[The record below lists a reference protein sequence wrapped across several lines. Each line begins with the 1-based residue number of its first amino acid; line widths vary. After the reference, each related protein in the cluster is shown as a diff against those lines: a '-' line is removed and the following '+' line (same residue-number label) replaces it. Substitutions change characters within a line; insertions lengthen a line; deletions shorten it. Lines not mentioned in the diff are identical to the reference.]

1 MRLRVNPV
9 SDRAFTVRLHGR
21 GNDNE
26 RCLQQG
32 KKIAKNQFRRIQSQ
46 VKLRCLWPSSNQ
58 QFRSRLVFPENAISM
73 IRVSQIFATA
83 RRACLSR
90 CKLAAL
96 GLALALAASH
106 FAALAQDRGFAKT
119 AQPSQGSTHN
129 GSYYALI
136 IGINDYPTGMPRLKT
151 AVNDAN
157 TVGQLLEE
165 RYGFQVQYLRDGD
178 ATRFKILNAITKLRG
193 KLGEDD
199 NLLIYYG
206 GHGYFDKDAD
216 KGYWLPV
223 DAESAT
229 SPNAIMADDLTSA
242 IRALPS
248 RHVLI
253 VSDSCYSGD
262 LSRDASEP
270 PPPTVPTA
278 NYLRKEL
285 QAKSRSLMASGGD
298 EPVSDSGA
306 NGHSV
311 FANAVITAL
320 KKEDNPVFSAE
331 ELFYDSVRRQVA
343 GNSDQ
348 IPKYTHIRNSGDD
361 DGDFIFTRKGAK
373 ITTAATTETTGT
385 LTRSATTETAAA
397 EPSPSPASDI
407 PAVSASAVPNTTMT
421 PGQAFD
427 QGFKDLQNSQF
438 TDALRLLAVACDGG
452 VAKGC
457 GNLGWL
463 YQNGKGVS
471 PDLAR
476 AAVLFHKG
484 CDGDAWGACFLLG
497 AMLENGNGV
506 ARDQGHAVALYRRA
520 CDGGDGRGCTNLGFD
535 LGSGNGVPKDA
546 AQAVVLLRKGC
557 DIGVGR
563 GCSLLGLAYHDG
575 GGVLKDD
582 GQAAQFA
589 RKGCEGGDPMGCNEL
604 GVGYEFGFG
613 LPINKQQAVTLFRQ
627 ACAAGFDAACQNLN
641 HLQR

>member
-1 MRLRVNPV
+1 MELTRVSLIFESCRRARPSRRRLAGFGLAVAVAIAALDV
-9 SDRAFTVRLHGR
+9 SDA
-21 GNDNE
+21 
-26 RCLQQG
+26 
-32 KKIAKNQFRRIQSQ
+32 
-46 VKLRCLWPSSNQ
+46 P
-58 QFRSRLVFPENAISM
+58 
-73 IRVSQIFATA
+73 
-83 RRACLSR
+83 
-90 CKLAAL
+90 
-96 GLALALAASH
+96 
-106 FAALAQDRGFAKT
+106 ALAQQQRGFAKT
-119 AQPSQGSTHN
+119 AQPAPADTRN
-129 GSYYALI
+129 GNYYALI
-136 IGINDYPTGMPRLKT
+136 IGINTYPTGMARLKT

-157 TVGQLLEE
+157 AVGQLLEE

-178 ATRFKILNAITKLRG
+178 ATRFKILNAITKLRST
-193 KLGEDD
+193 LSEND

-270 PPPTVPTA
+270 PPPTVPTP
-278 NYLRKEL
+278 NYLRKQL

-311 FANAVITAL
+311 FANAVIKAL
-320 KKEDNPVFSAE
+320 EKEGNPVFSAE

-373 ITTAATTETTGT
+373 ISAAAAGETTNT
-385 LTRSATTETAAA
+385 LTRSATTETASTEPAPAPAA
-397 EPSPSPASDI
+397 DI
-407 PAVSASAVPNTTMT
+407 PLQRATSASNATIT
-421 PGQAFD
+421 PGEAFD

-463 YQNGKGVS
+463 YQNSKGVS
-471 PDLAR
+471 TDLAR
-476 AAVLFHKG
+476 AAVFYRQG
-484 CDGDAWGACFLLG
+484 CAGDGWGACFFLG
-497 AMLENGNGV
+497 VMLENGNGV
-506 ARDQGHAVALYRRA
+506 PRDQAQAVALYRRA
-520 CDGGDGRGCTNLGFD
+520 CDGSDGRGCTNLGFD
-535 LGSGNGVPKDA
+535 LGSGNGVAKDV
-546 AQAVVLLRKGC
+546 AQAASVLRKGC
-557 DIGVGR
+557 DSGVPR
-563 GCSLLGLAYHDG
+563 GCSLLGLAYHEG
-575 GGVLKDD
+575 GGVAKDES
-582 GQAAQFA
+582 QAAQLT
-589 RKGCEGGDPMGCNEL
+589 RKGCEGGDPMGCNLL

-613 LPINKQQAVTLFRQ
+613 VPVNKQQAVTLYRQ
-627 ACAAGFDAACQNLN
+627 SCAAGFDPGCKNLN
-641 HLQR
+641 RVQR

>member
-1 MRLRVNPV
+1 MAL
-9 SDRAFTVRLHGR
+9 T
-21 GNDNE
+21 
-26 RCLQQG
+26 
-32 KKIAKNQFRRIQSQ
+32 
-46 VKLRCLWPSSNQ
+46 
-58 QFRSRLVFPENAISM
+58 
-73 IRVSQIFATA
+73 RVSLTFASS
-83 RRACLSR
+83 RRTCSNRRRFAF
-90 CKLAAL
+90 L
-96 GLALALAASH
+96 GLAVALTGPCVPGAV
-106 FAALAQDRGFAKT
+106 AQQQRGFPTT
-119 AQPSQGSTHN
+119 AQPAQTGTRN
-129 GSYYALI
+129 GNYYALV
-136 IGINDYPTGMPRLKT
+136 IGIDDYPSGMPRLNT
-151 AVNDAN
+151 AINDAN
-157 TVGQLLEE
+157 AMGQVLEE
-165 RYGFQVQYLRDGD
+165 RYGFQVQYLRDHD
-178 ATRFKILNAITKLRG
+178 ATRFRILDAITRLRTT
-193 KLGEDD
+193 LGEND

-262 LSRDASEP
+262 LSRAASEP
-270 PPPTVPTA
+270 PPPAVPTP

-311 FANAVITAL
+311 FANAVLKAL
-320 KKEDNPVFSAE
+320 QKEDNPVFSAE
-331 ELFYDSVRRQVA
+331 ELFYDSIRRQVA

-373 ITTAATTETTGT
+373 ITAAAFSETASS
-385 LTRSATTETAAA
+385 LSRSATTEPASA
-397 EPSPSPASDI
+397 EPVPASAPTADI
-407 PAVSASAVPNTTMT
+407 PPQRAPNAAMT
-421 PGQAFD
+421 PGEAFD

-438 TDALRLLAVACDGG
+438 TDALRLLGLACDGG

-476 AAVLFHKG
+476 AAVFYRKG
-484 CDGDAWGACFLLG
+484 CDGDGWGACFFLG
-497 AMLENGNGV
+497 VMDENGNGV
-506 ARDQGHAVALYRRA
+506 PRDQAQALALYRRA

-535 LGSGNGVPKDA
+535 LATGNGVPKDPG
-546 AQAVVLLRKGC
+546 QATSLFRKAC
-557 DIGVGR
+557 DGGVPR
-563 GCSLLGLAYHDG
+563 ACSLLGLAYHEG
-575 GGVLKDD
+575 GGVAKDESL
-582 GQAAQFA
+582 AAQFT
-589 RKGCEGGDPMGCNEL
+589 RKGCEGNDPMGCNLL

-613 LPINKQQAVTLFRQ
+613 VPIDKQHAVTLYRQ
-627 ACAAGFDAACQNLN
+627 ACAAGFDPGCQNLN
-641 HLQR
+641 RLQR

>member
-1 MRLRVNPV
+1 
-9 SDRAFTVRLHGR
+9 
-21 GNDNE
+21 
-26 RCLQQG
+26 
-32 KKIAKNQFRRIQSQ
+32 
-46 VKLRCLWPSSNQ
+46 
-58 QFRSRLVFPENAISM
+58 
-73 IRVSQIFATA
+73 
-83 RRACLSR
+83 
-90 CKLAAL
+90 
-96 GLALALAASH
+96 
-106 FAALAQDRGFAKT
+106 
-119 AQPSQGSTHN
+119 
-129 GSYYALI
+129 
-136 IGINDYPTGMPRLKT
+136 MPRLKT

-157 TVGQLLEE
+157 TVGQLLEQ
-165 RYGFQVQYLRDGD
+165 RYGFQVEYLRDHD
-178 ATRFKILNAITKLRG
+178 ATRFRILDAITKLRS

-311 FANAVITAL
+311 FANAVIKAL
-320 KKEDNPVFSAE
+320 EKEDNPVFSAE

-373 ITTAATTETTGT
+373 ITAATSSETTST
-385 LTRSATTETAAA
+385 LTRSATAETASA
-397 EPSPSPASDI
+397 EPATAPPADI
-407 PAVSASAVPNTTMT
+407 PATRPSAVPNPNMT
-421 PGQAFD
+421 PGAAFD
-427 QGFKDLQNSQF
+427 EGFKDLQNSQF
-438 TDALRLLAVACDGG
+438 TDALRLLALACDGG

-476 AAVLFHKG
+476 AAVFYRKG
-484 CDGDAWGACFLLG
+484 CGGDGWGACFFLG
-497 AMLENGNGV
+497 VMVENGNGV
-506 ARDQGHAVALYRRA
+506 PRDQAQAVALYRRA

-535 LGSGNGVPKDA
+535 LASGNGVGKDV
-546 AQAVVLLRKGC
+546 AQAVTLFRKGC
-557 DIGVGR
+557 ETGVAR
-563 GCSLLGLAYHDG
+563 GCSLLGLAYHEG

-582 GQAAQFA
+582 SQAAQFA
-589 RKGCEGGDPMGCNEL
+589 RKGCEGGDPVGCNEL

-613 LPINKQQAVTLFRQ
+613 VPINKQQAVTLFRQ
-627 ACAAGFDAACQNLN
+627 ACTAGFDAACQNLN
-641 HLQR
+641 RVQR